1 MNFFNFIK
9 RFLLFTFKEIYSF
22 FLKLLLTIFIFI
34 VLGIG
39 ITTTFISKNKNLII
53 QENIN
58 ENYSYVLFNPNN
70 ITEDKILNSSFL
82 NNIINEKN
90 TNISFSDI
98 INSLEYMK
106 KSKKI
111 KGIIIN
117 LDEVD
122 LSSAKIEELNKK
134 FKEIKSDNF
143 KIYAIGSN
151 INNSNYTL
159 ASIADEIIVF
169 PTHSANVS
177 LTGYHYSNLYYK
189 GLLNK
194 LGVDMEVVRIG
205 DYKSYG
211 ENYTSN
217 TMSKELRSELTRIF
231 ENRYNNF
238 ISNISNNRNI
248 DFNTLNQDILNGKN
262 VNLSPFVARDKK
274 LVDHLEYYSDFL
286 TRKNISNDEVIDIY
300 DYYSDNKNNIY
311 DYLHRHND
319 TIAVLYAEGD
329 ILYDSMNDNSINITP
344 ANISKKIDALSKIP
358 NLKGIVLRVNSGGGS
373 ALASEIIYQAL
384 KHINIPIY
392 VSMAETAAS
401 GGYYIS
407 AAGQKIFADNA
418 TITGSI
424 GVVSMF
430 PKFYNAQNKYG
441 FYSNTI
447 SKGKYANMYDSFT
460 PISKE
465 SKNKIIESMTG
476 TYNEFKSRVSEDRKI
491 DEQTLENYA
500 QGKIWLGNEAK
511 EIKLI
516 DGIASLDEVI
526 KIMANDLKLDNHYN
540 LEYVYSE
547 LDFTGTFKYLTSFIL
562 EKLNIISKFE
572 NIYNTNKLS
581 NQIKL
586 IESNGTKPMY
596 YLPEN
601 IELY

>member
-22 FLKLLLTIFIFI
+22 FLKLSLTIFIFI
-34 VLGIG
+34 VLGIW
-39 ITTTFISKNKNLII
+39 ITTTLTTKSKNLMI
-53 QENIN
+53 QENVH
-58 ENYSYVLFNPNN
+58 ENYSYVLFNANN

-122 LSSAKIEELNKK
+122 LSSTKIEELTKK
-134 FKEIKSDNF
+134 LKEIKSDNF

-151 INNSNYTL
+151 LDNSNYTL

-169 PTHSANVS
+169 PSHSANVS

-238 ISNISNNRNI
+238 VSNISNNRNI

-274 LVDHLEYYSDFL
+274 
-286 TRKNISNDEVIDIY
+286 
-300 DYYSDNKNNIY
+300 
-311 DYLHRHND
+311 
-319 TIAVLYAEGD
+319 
-329 ILYDSMNDNSINITP
+329 
-344 ANISKKIDALSKIP
+344 
-358 NLKGIVLRVNSGGGS
+358 
-373 ALASEIIYQAL
+373 
-384 KHINIPIY
+384 
-392 VSMAETAAS
+392 
-401 GGYYIS
+401 
-407 AAGQKIFADNA
+407 
-418 TITGSI
+418 
-424 GVVSMF
+424 
-430 PKFYNAQNKYG
+430 
-441 FYSNTI
+441 
-447 SKGKYANMYDSFT
+447 
-460 PISKE
+460 
-465 SKNKIIESMTG
+465 
-476 TYNEFKSRVSEDRKI
+476 
-491 DEQTLENYA
+491 
-500 QGKIWLGNEAK
+500 
-511 EIKLI
+511 
-516 DGIASLDEVI
+516 
-526 KIMANDLKLDNHYN
+526 
-540 LEYVYSE
+540 
-547 LDFTGTFKYLTSFIL
+547 
-562 EKLNIISKFE
+562 
-572 NIYNTNKLS
+572 
-581 NQIKL
+581 
-586 IESNGTKPMY
+586 
-596 YLPEN
+596 
-601 IELY
+601 